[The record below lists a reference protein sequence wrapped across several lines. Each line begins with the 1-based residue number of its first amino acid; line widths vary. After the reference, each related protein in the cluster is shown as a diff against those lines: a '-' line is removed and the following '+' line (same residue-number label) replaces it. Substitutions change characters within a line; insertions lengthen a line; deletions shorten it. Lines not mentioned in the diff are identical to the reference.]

1 MSEEL
6 RNPVWHSLNGAHAR
20 FAERSGEALRYP
32 SAVSPF
38 LGLPLEPDEAAWADA
53 AKLAGPGGF
62 LIITGPPRTPP
73 AGWETFEDATAVQM
87 IDDGVAGE
95 TDPEAV
101 RLTAADVPEMRE
113 LAARTKPGP
122 FEQRTIELGTYL
134 GIRHDGKLVAMAGE
148 RMRPPGWTEI
158 SAVCT
163 DPDFQG
169 RGLAKR
175 LIRTLVAG
183 IRARGAQPFLHA
195 VDTNTGAIALYER
208 MGFRIHRR
216 PVFQAMRAPA

>member
-20 FAERSGEALRYP
+20 LAERVGEAMRYP
-32 SAVSPF
+32 SEVSPF
-38 LGLPLEPDEAAWADA
+38 AALPLEPDEAAWADA
-53 AKLAGPGGF
+53 AKLVGPGGIV
-62 LIITGPPRTPP
+62 LVTGPPRTAPP
-73 AGWETFEDATAVQM
+73 GWERFEVAPGVQM
-87 IDDGVAGE
+87 IDDGVTGE
-95 TDPEAV
+95 RDPEAV
-101 RLTAADVPEMRE
+101 RLTTADVPEMRE

-134 GIRHDGKLVAMAGE
+134 GIRRGGKLIAMAGE
-148 RMRPPGWTEI
+148 RMHPPGWTEI

-163 DPDFQG
+163 DPGFQG
-169 RGLAKR
+169 QGLASR
-175 LIRTLVAG
+175 LIRTLVVD
-183 IRARGAQPFLHA
+183 IRARGERPFLHA

-216 PVFQAMRAPA
+216 PVFQAVRAPA